1 MQITP
6 SSLQPTAKDTP
17 PGASKVSRRR
27 LFFLAATAAVASG
40 LGIALGGT
48 LRFQVVPVSQAPL
61 PLFKPQQDFPPLA
74 EWPPEVPSADRYN
87 DFDTRWEDIAPAP
100 QLIYNDRRSADFD
113 NHTTSEDDYDSTEFN
128 SEVPLTPSEIPSPI
142 PANLGEDETQDVT
155 DEFFEEES
163 LPPVVSTQT
172 GKLEGES
179 TSTPQTGNPASLT
192 DTPPWLNKRPAS
204 EFQFTESPIII
215 SPEDTPP
222 LNNVL
227 SD

>member
-6 SSLQPTAKDTP
+6 SSLKPTQTDTSL
-17 PGASKVSRRR
+17 GASKVSRRR

-40 LGIALGGT
+40 LGVALGST
-48 LRFQVVPVSQAPL
+48 LRFQVVPVSQA

-74 EWPPEVPSADRYN
+74 EWPPEIPPVDHY
-87 DFDTRWEDIAPAP
+87 DELDTYWEDIAPVP
-100 QLIYNDRRSADFD
+100 QLIDNERRST
-113 NHTTSEDDYDSTEFN
+113 NLEGYTNSQNDYDSTEFH
-128 SEVPLTPSEIPSPI
+128 SEPPLTPSEIPSPI
-142 PANLGEDETQDVT
+142 PANLGEDNTQDVT
-155 DEFFEEES
+155 DEFLEEEV
-163 LPPVVSTQT
+163 LPPVGSTQT
-172 GKLEGES
+172 EELENES
-179 TSTPQTGNPASLT
+179 VSTPQVESPEPLT

-215 SPEDTPP
+215 SPEDASS